1 MRGTDLTAIPEDVIA
16 MYDNAPVKEGVL
28 VSKPESTVTVVQ

>member
-1 MRGTDLTAIPEDVIA
+1 MRGTDLTPIPEDVIA

-28 VSKPESTVTVVQ
+28 VFRPEPTITVG